1 MSPMSDTPGTIKLF
15 ARYNCAGH
23 ASFLMSNSQEAL
35 NTPEMSHRKL
45 SARFS

>member
-1 MSPMSDTPGTIKLF
+1 MSPLSDTTGSIKLF
-15 ARYNCAGH
+15 ARHNYAGH
-23 ASFLMSNSQEAL
+23 ASFLISNSQEAL